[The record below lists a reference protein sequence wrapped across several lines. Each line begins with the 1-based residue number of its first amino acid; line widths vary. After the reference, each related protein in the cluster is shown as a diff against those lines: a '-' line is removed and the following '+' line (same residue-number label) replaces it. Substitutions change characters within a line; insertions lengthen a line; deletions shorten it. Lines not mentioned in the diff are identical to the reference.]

1 MGGLKSTQ
9 IEMLKKLQF
18 FTALFLFVTFA
29 FAEKA
34 EQFVSLNLCADR
46 LLIELARTEQ
56 IAAMSNYSAN
66 SLMMLD
72 KVNVD
77 KPQIEAKLI
86 DLLPY
91 LDKTL
96 LINEQFYP
104 QLVEKLRSLGVKV
117 ENIVD
122 PQTPEQLFALILRL
136 GRLTNNQRKAE
147 QLVKQLKLQHF
158 QLKLPPTQTLMLSDT
173 GIVESQFQP
182 YRTLL
187 DLLGLSPLEA
197 GLTQQNFS
205 LEKLLLSQPNVLI
218 RLTDKQGYNEQ
229 AELVNH
235 PILQKIFQN
244 RPLATIPLKYS
255 YCFDHGLW
263 LGAEQIYRQ
272 LNKINDKK

>member
-9 IEMLKKLQF
+9 IEMLKRLQF
-18 FTALFLFVTFA
+18 FTALFLFVPFA

-136 GRLTNNQRKAE
+136 GRLTDNQSKAE
-147 QLVKQLKLQHF
+147 LLVEKLKLQDF
-158 QLKLPPTQTLMLSDT
+158 RLKLPLAQTLMLSDT

-244 RPLATIPLKYS
+244 RPIATIPLKYS

>member
-1 MGGLKSTQ
+1 MGTRPFVMFKILK
-9 IEMLKKLQF
+9 IV
-18 FTALFLFVTFA
+18 TALLLTISTA
-29 FAEKA
+29 QAA
-34 EQFVSLNLCADR
+34 QFVSLNLCADR

-147 QLVKQLKLQHF
+147 QLVKQLKLQNF
-158 QLKLPPTQTLMLSDT
+158 QLKLPLTQTLMLSDT

-187 DLLGLSPLEA
+187 DLLGLSSLEA

-263 LGAEQIYRQ
+263 LGAEQIYQQ

>member
-1 MGGLKSTQ
+1 MATRPCVMRKIVKIS
-9 IEMLKKLQF
+9 
-18 FTALFLFVTFA
+18 TALLLSIGTTQ
-29 FAEKA
+29 A

-46 LLIELARTEQ
+46 LLIELARPEQ

-66 SLMMLD
+66 PLMMLE
-72 KVNVD
+72 KINHN
-77 KPQIEAKLI
+77 KPQIEPTLI
-86 DLLPY
+86 NLLPY

-117 ENIVD
+117 ENISD
-122 PQTPEQLFALILRL
+122 PQTPEQLFDLILRL
-136 GRLTNNQRKAE
+136 GKLTDNKGKAE
-147 QLVKQLKLQHF
+147 QLVEKLKLQNF
-158 QLKLPPTQTLMLSDT
+158 QLKRPLTQTLMLSDT
-173 GIVESQFQP
+173 GIMESQFQP

-187 DLLGLSPLEA
+187 DLLGLSPLKA
-197 GLTQQNFS
+197 NLTQQNFS

-229 AELVNH
+229 AELLNH

-244 RPLATIPLKYS
+244 RPLASIPLKYS

-263 LGAEQIYRQ
+263 QGAERVYQQISKQ
-272 LNKINDKK
+272 PQTLPQFTQ

>member
-1 MGGLKSTQ
+1 MFKILK
-9 IEMLKKLQF
+9 IV
-18 FTALFLFVTFA
+18 TALLLTISTA
-29 FAEKA
+29 QAA
-34 EQFVSLNLCADR
+34 QFVSLNLCADR

-136 GRLTNNQRKAE
+136 GRLTDNQRKAE

-158 QLKLPPTQTLMLSDT
+158 QLKLPFTQTLMLSDT

-182 YRTLL
+182 YSTLL
-187 DLLGLSPLEA
+187 DLLGLLPLET

-235 PILQKIFQN
+235 PILQKIFRN
-244 RPLATIPLKYS
+244 RPIATIPLKYS

-263 LGAEQIYRQ
+263 QGAEQIYQQ

>member
-1 MGGLKSTQ
+1 MRKIAQ
-9 IEMLKKLQF
+9 IS
-18 FTALFLFVTFA
+18 TALLLSIGTA
-29 FAEKA
+29 QA

-46 LLIELARTEQ
+46 LLIEIARPEQ

-66 SLMMLD
+66 PLMMLD
-72 KVNVD
+72 KINHN
-77 KPQIEAKLI
+77 KPQIEPTLI
-86 DLLPY
+86 NLLPY

-117 ENIVD
+117 ENISD
-122 PQTPEQLFALILRL
+122 PQTPEQLFDLILRL
-136 GRLTNNQRKAE
+136 GKLTDNKGKAE
-147 QLVKQLKLQHF
+147 QLVEKLKLQNF
-158 QLKLPPTQTLMLSDT
+158 QLKRPLTQTLMLSDT

-187 DLLGLSPLEA
+187 DLLGLSPLKA

-229 AELVNH
+229 AELLNH

-244 RPLATIPLKYS
+244 RPLASIPLKYS

-263 LGAEQIYRQ
+263 QGAERVYQQISKQ
-272 LNKINDKK
+272 SQTLPFTQ

>member
-9 IEMLKKLQF
+9 IEMLKRLQF
-18 FTALFLFVTFA
+18 FTALFLFVPFA

-136 GRLTNNQRKAE
+136 GRLTDNQSKAE
-147 QLVKQLKLQHF
+147 LLVEKLKLQDF
-158 QLKLPPTQTLMLSDT
+158 RLKLPLAQTLMLSDT

-244 RPLATIPLKYS
+244 RPIATIPLKYS

-263 LGAEQIYRQ
+263 LGAEQIYQQ

>member
-1 MGGLKSTQ
+1 MATRPFVMRKIAQ
-9 IEMLKKLQF
+9 IS
-18 FTALFLFVTFA
+18 TALLLSIGTA
-29 FAEKA
+29 QA

-46 LLIELARTEQ
+46 LLIEIARPEQ

-66 SLMMLD
+66 PLMMLD
-72 KVNVD
+72 KISHN
-77 KPQIEAKLI
+77 KPQIEPTLI
-86 DLLPY
+86 NLLPY

-117 ENIVD
+117 ENISD
-122 PQTPEQLFALILRL
+122 PQTPEQLFDLILRL
-136 GRLTNNQRKAE
+136 GKLTDNKGKAE
-147 QLVKQLKLQHF
+147 QLVEKLKLQNF
-158 QLKLPPTQTLMLSDT
+158 QLKRPLTQTLMLSDT

-187 DLLGLSPLEA
+187 DLLGLSPLKA

-229 AELVNH
+229 AELLNH

-244 RPLATIPLKYS
+244 RPLASIPLKYS

-263 LGAEQIYRQ
+263 QGAERVYQQISKQ
-272 LNKINDKK
+272 SQTLPFTQ